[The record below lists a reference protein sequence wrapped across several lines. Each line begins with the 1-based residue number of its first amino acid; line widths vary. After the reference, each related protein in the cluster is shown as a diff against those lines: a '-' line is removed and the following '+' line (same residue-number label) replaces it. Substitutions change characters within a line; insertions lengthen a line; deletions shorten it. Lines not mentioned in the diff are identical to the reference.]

1 MIRVMLTLIVFF
13 SLASVF
19 AQKPYLVKKI
29 IQKKI
34 VLDGKLDEDAWQQ
47 AEVLKGFHQ
56 YFPDDKKDATY
67 DTEIRMFYDDKNLYL
82 SAKMISKGKNY
93 IVSSYRR
100 DFRAGGSDNITFN
113 FDTFADHTN
122 GFMFGA
128 NPYGV
133 MREGLLYNG
142 ATDNSFLNVFWDNKW
157 KVECY
162 IGEDAWYSEA
172 IIPFSTLRYKEGADT
187 WFFKAYR
194 FDTQSNESSALVALP
209 QSQIIMSLGYTLPIQ
224 FEHPLKKNGASVAL
238 IPYVSSKFAKDFEN
252 DKPNEGLKPGV
263 GFDAK
268 IGVTAGLNLDLTIN
282 PDFSN
287 VAADQQ
293 VVNLTRFNINL
304 PEQRQFFLEN
314 SDLFTGFG
322 SLITNPFLP
331 PSGTLIVGNQL
342 YSPFFS
348 RNIGI
353 GLDTT
358 TGLNIQTRM
367 NYGARLSGK
376 IGDTWRVGLMNTQ
389 TAKDENRGIDAQNF
403 TVMAVQ
409 KKVFQRSNIGAI
421 FVNKFNPSA
430 GESSVYN
437 RVGGLEYNLLSN
449 DNKWLGKIFYHQ
461 TFDVSQSKNPFATGM
476 LLSYNVK
483 GFIAKWSHDYLGEG
497 FKAESGFVPRSNFF
511 HINPTFGFNFF
522 PKSKILNRY
531 SFGFNYDQYQSSGI
545 GITDRKAGPFVLLAF
560 QNTVRLLTTF
570 SQNFTYLFKDF
581 DALRSNNSLSK
592 LKQGNSYT
600 YYTLDANLVTDLRK
614 KVSLNF
620 NPLIGQYYDGN
631 ISSMSGNLN
640 YRFQPFGLVALNY
653 SYNNIKLSTGK
664 NKVYVIGP
672 NVDLTMSKKLFLTNY
687 VQYNSQFKNL
697 NVNSRL
703 QWRFAPVSDFFI
715 VYTDNYNTE
724 IWMPKSRAIFAKMT
738 YWLSL

>member
-1 MIRVMLTLIVFF
+1 MIRFLFVIFLGLNI
-13 SLASVF
+13 VF
-19 AQKPYLVKKI
+19 AQKPYVVKKI
-29 IQKKI
+29 SQKI
-34 VLDGKLDEDAWQQ
+34 VLDGKLDEEAWQQ
-47 AEVLKGFHQ
+47 AEVMKGFHQ
-56 YFPDDKKDATY
+56 YFPDDKKDATF

-82 SAKMISKGKNY
+82 SAKMISPHNNY

-122 GFMFGA
+122 GFMFGT

-142 ATDNSFLNVFWDNKW
+142 ATENSFLNVFWDNKW
-157 KVECY
+157 KAESY
-162 IGEDAWYSEA
+162 IGEDGWYTEI
-172 IIPFSTLRYKEGADT
+172 IIPFSTLRYKEGGDT
-187 WFFKAYR
+187 WFFKSYR

-209 QSQIIMSLGYTLPIQ
+209 QSQIIMSLGYTIPIK
-224 FEHPLKKNGASVAL
+224 FEEPLKKNGASVAL
-238 IPYVSSKFAKDFEN
+238 IPYVSSKYARDYESER
-252 DKPNEGLKPGV
+252 PNEGFRPGV
-263 GFDAK
+263 GLDAK

-322 SLITNPFLP
+322 SLISNPFLP
-331 PSGTLIVGNQL
+331 STGTLIVGNQL

-353 GLDTT
+353 GIDTT
-358 TGLNIQTRM
+358 TGLNIQTRI

-376 IGDTWRVGLMNTQ
+376 IGDTWRIGLMNSQ
-389 TAKDENRGIDAQNF
+389 TDKDDVRGIDSQNF
-403 TVMAVQ
+403 TVMALQ

-421 FVNKFNPSA
+421 FVNKFSPSA
-430 GESSVYN
+430 EGFNSFN

-449 DNKWLGKIFYHQ
+449 DNKWSGKVFYHR
-461 TFDVSQSKNPFATGM
+461 TFDTNISRHPFATGM

-531 SFGFNYDQYQSSGI
+531 SFGLNYDHYQSKGI
-545 GITDRKAGPFVLLAF
+545 GVTDKKAGPFVLLAF
-560 QNTVRLLTTF
+560 QNTMRLLTTF
-570 SQNFTYLFKDF
+570 SQNFTYLFNDF
-581 DALRSNNSLSK
+581 DALRSNNSLPK
-592 LKQGNSYT
+592 LKKGTSYT
-600 YYTLDANLVTDLRK
+600 YYTFDANLVTDLRK
-614 KVSLNF
+614 KISLNF
-620 NPLIGQYYDGN
+620 NPLVGQYYDGK
-631 ISSMSGNLN
+631 IFSMAGNLN
-640 YRFQPFGLVALNY
+640 YRFQPYGLVALNY
-653 SYNNIKLSTGK
+653 SYNDIKLSTGK

-672 NVDLTMSKKLFLTNY
+672 NVDLTMTKKLFWTNY
-687 VQYNSQFKNL
+687 VQYNSQFQNL
-697 NVNSRL
+697 NINSRL

-715 VYTDNYNTE
+715 VYTDNYNSE